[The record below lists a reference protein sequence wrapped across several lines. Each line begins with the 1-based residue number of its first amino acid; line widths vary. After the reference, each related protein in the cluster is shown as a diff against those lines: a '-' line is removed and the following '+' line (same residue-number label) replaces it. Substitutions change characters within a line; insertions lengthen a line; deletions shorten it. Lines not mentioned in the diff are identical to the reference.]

1 MLRITLHDSPTVLRF
16 QLEGKLVGPWV
27 AELRRS
33 WQTAWSVQAGR
44 KLVIDL
50 TDVAFIDDS
59 GKQLLSELYELGAQ
73 FVARQPL
80 TRAIVEQVQHG
91 RTV

>member
-33 WQTAWSVQAGR
+33 WQTTWSVQAGR